1 MHLKREILQGIRL
14 QIMKNLFFFISLITF
29 FQLIF
34 IRSPGYITENMKNI
48 FFFKTRHNF
57 FIHFFFVNY
66 YDME

>member
-48 FFFKTRHNF
+48 FFFKRDITFLYTF
-57 FIHFFFVNY
+57 FR
-66 YDME
+66 